1 MASLRGMWAD
11 TLLTY
16 EQGHLLRLGVW
27 AVISILGGTVLL
39 AVLTARRLEAP
50 LLKHFAIQT
59 GAWGAV
65 NALIALWA
73 WRGLAM
79 RDFAGT
85 QKLLNILWLNTG
97 LDVGYAAVG
106 LTLVIVGWRWERRLG
121 AVGAGLGVVLQGLA
135 LALLDLRLIVLIG
148 PLR

>member
-1 MASLRGMWAD
+1 MWAD

-27 AVISILGGTVLL
+27 AAISMLGGTVLL

-97 LDVGYAAVG
+97 HDVGYAAVG

>member
-1 MASLRGMWAD
+1 MWAD
-11 TLLTY
+11 TLLTL

-27 AVISILGGTVLL
+27 AVISILGGTALLTVL
-39 AVLTARRLEAP
+39 AVRRLEAP

-59 GAWGAV
+59 AAWGAV

-73 WRGLAM
+73 WRGLTM

-97 LDVGYAAVG
+97 LDLGYAAVG

>member
-1 MASLRGMWAD
+1 
-11 TLLTY
+11 
-16 EQGHLLRLGVW
+16 
-27 AVISILGGTVLL
+27 
-39 AVLTARRLEAP
+39 
-50 LLKHFAIQT
+50 
-59 GAWGAV
+59 V
-65 NALIALWA
+65 NVLIALWA
-73 WRGLAM
+73 WRGLTM

-106 LTLVIVGWRWERRLG
+106 LTLVIVGWRWGRRLG
-121 AVGAGLGVVLQGLA
+121 AVGAGLGVVVQGLA

>member
-1 MASLRGMWAD
+1 MWAD

-27 AVISILGGTVLL
+27 AVISTLGGTVLL

>member
-1 MASLRGMWAD
+1 M
-11 TLLTY
+11 TY

-27 AVISILGGTVLL
+27 AVISMLAGTVLL
-39 AVLTARRLEAP
+39 AVLTVRRLEAP

-79 RDFAGT
+79 RDFAAT

-97 LDVGYAAVG
+97 LDLGYAAVG

>member
-1 MASLRGMWAD
+1 MWAD
-11 TLLTY
+11 TLLTL

-27 AVISILGGTVLL
+27 AGVSMLGGTALL
-39 AVLTARRLEAP
+39 AVLAVRRLAAP

-59 GAWGAV
+59 AAWGAV

-73 WRGLAM
+73 SRGLAL
-79 RDFAGT
+79 RDFAGA

-97 LDVGYAAVG
+97 LDIGYAAVG

-121 AVGAGLGVVLQGLA
+121 AVGAGAGVVVQGLA
-135 LALLDLRLIVLIG
+135 LALLDLRLILLIG

>member
-1 MASLRGMWAD
+1 MWAD
-11 TLLTY
+11 TLLTL
-16 EQGHLLRLGVW
+16 EQSHLLRLGAW
-27 AVISILGGTVLL
+27 AVISMLGGTALLTAL
-39 AVLTARRLEAP
+39 AVRRLEAP
-50 LLKHFAIQT
+50 LLKQFAVQT
-59 GAWGAV
+59 AAWGAV
-65 NALIALWA
+65 NALITLWA
-73 WRGLAM
+73 WRGLTM

-97 LDVGYAAVG
+97 LDLGYAAVG

-121 AVGAGLGVVLQGLA
+121 AVGAGLGVVVQGLA

>member
-1 MASLRGMWAD
+1 MWAD
-11 TLLTY
+11 TLLTL

-27 AVISILGGTVLL
+27 AGISILAGTILL
-39 AVLTARRLEAP
+39 AVLTVRRLTAP
-50 LLKHFAIQT
+50 LLQHFAIQT
-59 GAWGAV
+59 AAWGAV
-65 NALIALWA
+65 NALIVLWA
-73 WRGLAM
+73 WRGLTM

-85 QKLLNILWLNTG
+85 QRLLNILWLNTG

-135 LALLDLRLIVLIG
+135 LALLDLRLILLIG
-148 PLR
+148 PLK

>member
-1 MASLRGMWAD
+1 MWAD
-11 TLLTY
+11 TLLSL

-27 AVISILGGTVLL
+27 AAISILGGTVIL
-39 AVLTARRLEAP
+39 AVLTVRQIAAP

-59 GAWGAV
+59 AAWGAI

-85 QKLLNILWLNTG
+85 QRLLNILWLNTG
-97 LDVGYAAVG
+97 LDLGYAAVG
-106 LTLVIVGWRWERRLG
+106 ITLVIVGWRWERRLG
-121 AVGAGLGVVLQGLA
+121 AVGAGIGVLLQGLA
-135 LALLDLRLIVLIG
+135 LALLDFRLIQLIG

>member
-1 MASLRGMWAD
+1 MWAD
-11 TLLTY
+11 TLLTL

-27 AVISILGGTVLL
+27 AGVSILGGTALMAWLMVRQV
-39 AVLTARRLEAP
+39 AAP
-50 LLKHFAIQT
+50 LLRHFAIQT
-59 GAWGAV
+59 AAWGAV

-73 WRGLAM
+73 WRGLTM

-135 LALLDLRLIVLIG
+135 LALLDLRLILLIG

>member
-1 MASLRGMWAD
+1 MWAD
-11 TLLTY
+11 TLLSL

-27 AVISILGGTVLL
+27 AAISILGGTVIL
-39 AVLTARRLEAP
+39 AVLAVRQISAP

-59 GAWGAV
+59 AAWGAV
-65 NALIALWA
+65 NALIAVWA

-85 QKLLNILWLNTG
+85 QRLLNILWLNTG
-97 LDVGYAAVG
+97 LDLGYAAVG
-106 LTLVIVGWRWERRLG
+106 ITLVIVGWRWERRLG
-121 AVGAGLGVVLQGLA
+121 AVGAGIGVLLQGLA
-135 LALLDLRLIVLIG
+135 LALLDYRLIQLIG

>member
-1 MASLRGMWAD
+1 L
-11 TLLTY
+11 TL
-16 EQGHLLRLGVW
+16 EQGHLLRLGGW
-27 AVISILGGTVLL
+27 AVLSILGGTVLL
-39 AVLTARRLEAP
+39 TVLAVRRLDAP
-50 LLKHFAIQT
+50 LLKHFAVQT
-59 GAWGAV
+59 AAWGAV

-106 LTLVIVGWRWERRLG
+106 LTLVIVGWRWERRVG

-135 LALLDLRLIVLIG
+135 LALLDLRLILLIG